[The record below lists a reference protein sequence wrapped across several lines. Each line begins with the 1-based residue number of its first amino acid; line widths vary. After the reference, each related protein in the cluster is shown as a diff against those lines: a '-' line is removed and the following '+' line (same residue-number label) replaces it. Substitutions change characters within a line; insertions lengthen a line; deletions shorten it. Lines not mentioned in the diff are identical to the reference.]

1 LKPKYKFPI
10 FLSILVLAAVG
21 YYFLTT
27 DRSSDMVLVGTV
39 DANQVI
45 VSSKIA
51 GRLVTLNVQE
61 GSPVKAG
68 DLIATIDSD
77 ELVAARDSAK
87 ATLAN
92 MRSQYGGSQ
101 YSQKQASGETE
112 NQVANARANV
122 AAAHAALAQA
132 QADLER
138 QQLDTKRT
146 VELADQGVASSQDRD
161 HANAAL
167 RVSQAQVKTLT
178 EQATAA
184 EAALRMAIA
193 STNRAQ
199 TAVTTVSAMREQM
212 ASAEANLAAAETRLG
227 YTKILSP
234 VTGTVS
240 VWAARQG
247 EVVNPGTPIVTVVDL
262 NDTWV
267 YAAIP
272 ETYSQKVMLGD
283 RLQVRMPG
291 GEKVQ
296 GTVIAKAAEGDFAT
310 QRDVSRR
317 KRDIKT
323 VRLKLK
329 IDNPGMKYV
338 PGMTADVL
346 VPQSKLESK

>member
-1 LKPKYKFPI
+1 MNPKLRFPI
-10 FLSILVLAAVG
+10 FIGILVIAATV
-21 YYFLTT
+21 YYFVSTDRTT
-27 DRSSDMVLVGTV
+27 DMILVGTV

-51 GRLVTLNVQE
+51 GRVENLSVEE
-61 GSPVKAG
+61 GTPVKAG
-68 DLIATIDSD
+68 ELIATIDSA
-77 ELVAARDSAK
+77 ELLAARDAAK
-87 ATLAN
+87 ATLASL
-92 MRSQYGGSQ
+92 RSQLGGSR
-101 YSQKQASGETE
+101 YSEQQAAGETT

-122 AAAHAALAQA
+122 AAAEAALAQS

-138 QQLDTKRT
+138 QQLDTQRT
-146 VELADQGVASSQDRD
+146 VQLAEQGVASKQDRD
-161 HANAAL
+161 HAEAAL
-167 RVSQAQVKTLT
+167 RVSQAQVKTYT
-178 EQATAA
+178 EQARAA
-184 EAALRMAIA
+184 EAALRTVIA

-199 TAVTTVSAMREQM
+199 AAVTNVSATRGQM
-212 ASAEANLAAAETRLG
+212 AAAEAQLAAAETRLG
-227 YTKILSP
+227 YTKIYAP

-240 VWAARQG
+240 LWAARQG

-262 NDTWV
+262 NNTWV

-272 ETYSQKVMLGD
+272 ETYSEKVSLGD
-283 RLQVRMPG
+283 VLQIRMPG
-291 GEKVQ
+291 GVKIP
-296 GTVIAKAAEGDFAT
+296 GKIIAKSAEADFAT

-323 VRLKLK
+323 VQLKLK

>member
-1 LKPKYKFPI
+1 MKPKYRFLI
-10 FLSILVLAAVG
+10 FFGVLVLAAVV
-21 YYFLTT
+21 YYLLTT
-27 DRSSDMVLVGTV
+27 DRSNDMVLVGTV

-51 GRLVTLNVQE
+51 GRVTQLNVEE

-77 ELVAARDSAK
+77 ELVAARDAAR
-87 ATLAN
+87 ATLAS
-92 MRSQYGGSQ
+92 MRSQLGGSE

-138 QQLDTKRT
+138 QQLDTQRT
-146 VELADQGVASSQDRD
+146 VQLAEQGVASQQDRD
-161 HANAAL
+161 HAEAAL
-167 RVSQAQVKTLT
+167 RVSKAQVRTLT

-184 EAALRMAIA
+184 EAALRTTIA
-193 STNRAQ
+193 GTNRAQ
-199 TAVTTVSAMREQM
+199 TALTTVTATRQQM
-212 ASAEANLAAAETRLG
+212 ENAEANLAAAETRLS
-227 YTKILSP
+227 YTRIVAP
-234 VTGTVS
+234 VTGVVS

-272 ETYSQKVMLGD
+272 ETYAQKVTLGD
-283 RLQVRMPG
+283 TLQVQMPG
-291 GEKVQ
+291 GEKVP
-296 GTVIAKAAEGDFAT
+296 GKVIAKAAEGDFAT

>member
-1 LKPKYKFPI
+1 VKPKARFPI
-10 FLSILVLAAVG
+10 FLGILVVAAIV
-21 YYFLTT
+21 YYFITT
-27 DRSSDMVLVGTV
+27 DRSNDMILVGTV

-51 GRLVTLNVQE
+51 GRVETLSVEE
-61 GSPVKAG
+61 GTPVKAG
-68 DLIATIDSD
+68 DPIATIDSE
-77 ELVAARDSAK
+77 ELIASRNAARS
-87 ATLAN
+87 TLAS
-92 MRSQYGGSQ
+92 MRSQLGGTQ
-101 YSQKQASGETE
+101 YSEKQASGETM
-112 NQVANARANV
+112 NQVANSQANV

-138 QQLDTKRT
+138 QQLDTQRT
-146 VELADQGVASSQDRD
+146 VDLANQGVASKQDRD
-161 HANAAL
+161 HAEAAL
-167 RVSQAQVKTLT
+167 RVSQAQVRTLT

-193 STNRAQ
+193 GTNRAQ
-199 TAVTTVSAMREQM
+199 TAITNVSSTRGQM
-212 ASAEANLAAAETRLG
+212 AAAEANLAAAETRLG
-227 YTKILSP
+227 YTKIIAP
-234 VTGTVS
+234 VTGVVS

-247 EVVNPGTPIVTVVDL
+247 EVVNPGTPIVTIVDL

-272 ETYSQKVMLGD
+272 ETYSQKITLGD
-283 RLQVRMPG
+283 TLQVRMPG
-291 GEKVQ
+291 GEKVA
-296 GTVIAKAAEGDFAT
+296 GKVIAKSAEGDFAT

-323 VRLKLK
+323 VRLKFK